1 MLWRAGLPCVGLR
14 SSPIMNTP
22 DLSDAPNGPFG
33 SAARSNAGQACSP
46 QQACMPNQTCMPQ
59 QPCMPNQTCSLH
71 AGRSQQIP
79 RRSRKITA
87 ISNCAYRYKFF
98 VLQKTPTNHTGS
110 RIWPRLM
117 TDGSVPKQ
125 KPRKKSKLYNSAA
138 GQVFKGDERR
148 QFSRM
153 PVHPLFFRNVC
164 NWHTPCQFV
173 QCLCAWPQDVANRS
187 RWQRAI
193 SRPNM

>member
-1 MLWRAGLPCVGLR
+1 MASRPLWRAGLPCVGLR

-22 DLSDAPNGPFG
+22 HLSDAPSGPFG

-46 QQACMPNQTCMPQ
+46 QQAC
-59 QPCMPNQTCSLH
+59 
-71 AGRSQQIP
+71 SQHLGNSP
-79 RRSRKITA
+79 PFLSGSRKITA
-87 ISNCAYRYKFF
+87 IANCAYGYKFF
-98 VLQKTPTNHTGS
+98 VLQKTPINHTGS
-110 RIWPRLM
+110 GICPRLM

-138 GQVFKGDERR
+138 GQVFKGGERR
-148 QFSRM
+148 RFSRM
-153 PVHPLFFRNVC
+153 PVHPLFFRNEC

-173 QCLCAWPQDVANRS
+173 LCLCAWPQDVANRS